1 MTISS
6 DTIREM
12 AQLAGLR
19 VDDGEIDDLT
29 RRFAAIL
36 DLFDALQAVD
46 VTGVEPLANPFDATQ
61 PLRDDEV
68 TETNH
73 RDELQ
78 AMAPLVEAGLYL
90 VPRVVE

>member
-12 AQLAGLR
+12 AQLARLR

-29 RRFAAIL
+29 RRFSAIL

-46 VTGVEPLANPFDATQ
+46 VTGVEPLSNPFDAAQ
-61 PLRDDEV
+61 PLRDDVV
-68 TETNH
+68 TGTDQREA
-73 RDELQ
+73 LQ
-78 AMAPLVEAGLYL
+78 AMAPLVEEGLYL

>member
-6 DTIREM
+6 DTILEM
-12 AQLAGLR
+12 AQLARLR
-19 VDDGEIDDLT
+19 VDDSEMDDLR
-29 RRFAAIL
+29 RRFSAIL
-36 DLFDALQAVD
+36 DLFEALQAVD

-61 PLRDDEV
+61 PLRDDAV
-68 TETNH
+68 TEADR

-78 AMAPLVEAGLYL
+78 AVAPLVDEGLYL